1 MLFNQV
7 HGLNAVSS
15 LGHHVHA
22 AHLFEQ
28 VLELVAGQLFVVD
41 DERGDGQAG
50 QPIESSIANAKP
62 G

>member
-1 MLFNQV
+1 
-7 HGLNAVSS
+7 
-15 LGHHVHA
+15 
-22 AHLFEQ
+22 
-28 VLELVAGQLFVVD
+28 LFVVD